1 MDEYNRLNSED
12 EKRLFLRNEMKKH
25 NTQLADAAKD
35 AGVIEPFEY
44 AIFQNHGYMGL
55 WRVRC

>member
-1 MDEYNRLNSED
+1 MDEYNKLDTEG

-25 NTQLADAAKD
+25 NTQLAEAAKD

-44 AIFQNHGYMGL
+44 AIFKTTGTWVYMED
-55 WRVRC
+55 